1 MDILCGNCGT
11 SYVFDDARITGEK
24 MRFKCSKCGNVFEL
38 SMSAPE
44 AKEEE
49 PQPAEETVRI
59 DMRQHLEQM
68 EAEEEEKE
76 EDRPRPDESPI
87 IVEGIIGAA
96 EAGLTAAEMPDI
108 EIGEPPARLSMD
120 SRASRRGRGIAWR
133 FAPSILV
140 SALLVAAILFGIYLA
155 GSTLAP
161 DITAIVPHRIQRLFT
176 RTQESSVKNLY
187 LSGVQGFFSRNNVV
201 GHIYVVKGK
210 VENRGAKSCQNVRI
224 KGVLQNR
231 DGSPLME
238 SVVICGVDI
247 SDRDLTTLSEKELQ
261 ARMAARPPEGTGLLQ
276 QSRAIPFTVV
286 FMDLPKDIYEY
297 SVSIIAADFTP

>member
-1 MDILCGNCGT
+1 MDILCANCGT
-11 SYVFDDARITGEK
+11 TYVFDEARITGEK
-24 MRFKCSKCGNVFEL
+24 MRFKCSKCGNVFE
-38 SMSAPE
+38 MRMKVPE

-49 PQPAEETVRI
+49 PQEPEQTVRI
-59 DMRQHLEQM
+59 DMRPHLERM
-68 EAEEEEKE
+68 EAEEERKE
-76 EDRPRPDESPI
+76 EGHRPEESPI
-87 IVEGIIGAA
+87 VVEGIIGAE
-96 EAGLTAAEMPDI
+96 EAGLTSAEMPDI

-120 SRASRRGRGIAWR
+120 SRISRRGRGIAWR

-161 DITAIVPHRIQRLFT
+161 DISAIIPHRIQRLFT

-187 LSGVQGFFSRNNVV
+187 LSDVQGFFSRNNAV

-210 VENRGAKSCQNVRI
+210 VENRGAKSCQNIRI
-224 KGVLQNR
+224 KGVLQNK

-238 SVVICGVDI
+238 RVIVCGVDI
-247 SDRDLTTLSEKELQ
+247 PDKELTTLSEKELQ
-261 ARMAARPPEGTGLLQ
+261 ARMTALPPQETGLLQ
-276 QSRAIPFTVV
+276 PSRAIPFTLV

-297 SVSIIAADFTP
+297 SVSIIGADFTP